1 MTDRHDNAE
10 VSRRDFVKAGV
21 TAATVAGLPLVAQA
35 GEPTGDKKKRKKK
48 KGKLVPKRVLGTR
61 TGEKVSILNFGAAG
75 PTNDRLL
82 NAAYKAGIRYY
93 DTADCYRGQ
102 SEKNIG
108 KWMAKK
114 DNRKKLFIVTKDHPG
129 SPDEWVEMVDRRLA
143 ALQIDTIDLFFLHGL
158 GEGFGGGGEEAHRA
172 IPKNKEWGKAAEKMK
187 KAGKIRFAG
196 FSTHTKVPLRT
207 ALLNNAAKGDWVDAI
222 MIATDPHLVK
232 TNARFNKA
240 LDACHEAGIG
250 LISMKEMRAVDH
262 APKFLPEFEE
272 MGLNKHEAVL
282 HAVWTDERF
291 ASICSAMPSLKI
303 IKENAAAAMKFKPL
317 DKKKAQAVVDLYQRY
332 ASAYC
337 NGCDGSCSRAAGT
350 QAALGDITRCL
361 SYYEMDGDLG
371 AARRAFANLTR
382 EQRNWQ
388 GADLE
393 AASRACC
400 RSLDFASILPRAEE
414 YLA

>member
-1 MTDRHDNAE
+1 MTDRHDNAA
-10 VSRRDFVKAGV
+10 VSRRDFVKVGV
-21 TAATVAGLPLVAQA
+21 TAAAVAGLPLAVQA
-35 GEPTGDKKKRKKK
+35 DEPTGDKKKK

-82 NAAYKAGIRYY
+82 NAAYKAGIRYF
-93 DTADCYRGQ
+93 DTADCYSKGK
-102 SEKNIG
+102 SEIAVG
-108 KWMAKK
+108 EWMAKK
-114 DNRKKLFIVTKDHPG
+114 DNRKKLFIVTKDHPK
-129 SPDEWVEMVDRRLA
+129 SPDQWVEMVDRRLA

-158 GEGFGGGGEEAHRA
+158 GGGGGGGGDEAHRG

-196 FSTHTKVPLRT
+196 FSTHTSVPLRI

-222 MIATDPHLVK
+222 MVGTDPQLVK

-240 LDACHEAGIG
+240 LDACHKAGVG
-250 LISMKEMRAVDH
+250 LISMKEMRGVQHVPD
-262 APKFLPEFEE
+262 FLPEFEE

-303 IKENAAAAMKFKPL
+303 IKENAAAAKKFKPL
-317 DKKKAQAVVDLYQRY
+317 DKKKVEAVIDLYKRY
-332 ASAYC
+332 ASAFC
-337 NGCDGSCSRAAGT
+337 NGCDGTCSRAAGT
-350 QAALGDITRCL
+350 KAALGDIARCL
-361 SYYEMDGDLG
+361 SYYEMDGDLR
-371 AARRAFANLTR
+371 AARRAFANLTH
-382 EQRNWQ
+382 EQRDWR

-393 AASRACC
+393 AASMACC
-400 RSLDFASILPRAEE
+400 NSLDFASILPRAEAH
-414 YLA
+414 LA